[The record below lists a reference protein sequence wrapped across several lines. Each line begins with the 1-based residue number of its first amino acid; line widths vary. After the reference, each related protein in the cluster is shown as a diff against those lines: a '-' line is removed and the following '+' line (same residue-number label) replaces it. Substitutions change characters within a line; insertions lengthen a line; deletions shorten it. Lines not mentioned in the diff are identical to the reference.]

1 MSGPNT
7 IDYSNLNKSLQPK
20 RKIDGIT
27 TDVAK
32 TIWDIFL
39 QSNGLE
45 SRKNSTKTNKL
56 NQFSSNIEGASEWMK
71 SNFILVVNYLFKNN
85 LIKTEKI
92 KSLKLKVL
100 EDENKSAD
108 EKLSNILD
116 ELTQGL
122 SETDKLKLDQ
132 NVSKWLINLSK
143 ESRRADKLW
152 EKITDLEQQNTDLK
166 IELDALDTVSE
177 VSEKAVLT
185 RRSRYKMIRIWNS
198 IKNINNSSLDPVTK
212 ARKVLRQANSFAIFG
227 SWKRFDWI
235 YNKLPLKFDVNKEYT
250 KAVNKLKKWMNESTN
265 DGEKIAIR
273 YIMRQV
279 NKAYKD
285 YMDATN
291 ISESTRK
298 QNMRDINMAMAA

>member
-1 MSGPNT
+1 M
-7 IDYSNLNKSLQPK
+7 
-20 RKIDGIT
+20 
-27 TDVAK
+27 V
-32 TIWDIFL
+32 FL
-39 QSNGLE
+39 ETNGFD
-45 SRKNSTKTNKL
+45 SKKYSTKTNKL
-56 NQFSSNIEGASEWMK
+56 NQFSRNVEWASEWMK
-71 SNFILVVNYLFKNN
+71 SNFILAVNYLFEKE

-100 EDENKSAD
+100 EDERKSAD

-122 SETDKLKLDQ
+122 SETDKLELDQ
-132 NVSKWLINLSK
+132 NVSKWLLNLSK
-143 ESRRADKLW
+143 ESRKADKLW
-152 EKITDLEQQNTDLK
+152 EKITDLEQQNADLK
-166 IELDALDTVSE
+166 IELDALDTISE

-212 ARKVLRQANSFAIFG
+212 ARKILRQANSFAIFG

-250 KAVNKLKKWMNESTN
+250 KAVNKLKKGMNKTTN

-298 QNMRDINMAMAA
+298 QNMRDINMAMAT

>member
-1 MSGPNT
+1 MNARISQVPQW
-7 IDYSNLNKSLQPK
+7 SSL
-20 RKIDGIT
+20 GL
-27 TDVAK
+27 
-32 TIWDIFL
+32 FL
-39 QSNGLE
+39 CP
-45 SRKNSTKTNKL
+45 
-56 NQFSSNIEGASEWMK
+56 F
-71 SNFILVVNYLFKNN
+71 
-85 LIKTEKI
+85 
-92 KSLKLKVL
+92 L

-250 KAVNKLKKWMNESTN
+250 KAVNKLKKGMNKTTN

-298 QNMRDINMAMAA
+298 QNMRDINMAMAT